1 MFELTVHTF
10 TTGETAEWSVWIRH
24 LPLNDL
30 LWDPALAEAW
40 SVVDPTLSAEWPVMV
55 PQHLKLSG
63 LLCSQNLQQ
72 SPTYLSI
79 DSYSPVF
86 KNTSQWVTHTGN
98 RLVCYVWRCVSEQA
112 SVIKKFSH
120 LA

>member
-10 TTGETAEWSVWIRH
+10 TTGETAEWSVWIQH
-24 LPLNDL
+24 MPLNDL
-30 LWDPALAEAW
+30 LWDPALVEAW

-72 SPTYLSI
+72 SPPCLSI

-86 KNTSQWVTHTGN
+86 KT
-98 RLVCYVWRCVSEQA
+98 QA
-112 SVIKKFSH
+112 SGSLILVTDLFVMYGAVLVNKQV
-120 LA
+120 